1 MDPARPPV
9 SVVVPFRGDA
19 DDAGRTLAAMA
30 LLRLAEGD
38 ELIIADNSRD
48 QACASLAPAGVDVA
62 PATRERSSYHARN
75 AGAAVAHGEWLLF
88 VDSDCIPH
96 PDLIDAYFQSPVAA
110 GRGALA
116 GQIEGDPDQGSFLA
130 RYTRSRKFFRQD
142 AGFLSEA
149 GTAATGNLLVRRL
162 AFAEIGGFAEGI
174 RSAGD
179 VDLCRRLCLAGWSI
193 EPRVGAVVRHRHRD
207 SLPSLLGAIA
217 RYAAG
222 SRWLNERYPGES
234 GPWPL
239 VSGLAGVATDV
250 PRCLLR
256 GEVGEG
262 AYRLVDGAGLIAH
275 VAGYRMSNKAADFDS
290 AAALVD

>member
-1 MDPARPPV
+1 MDRARPAV

-19 DDAGRTLAAMA
+19 DDAERTLAAMA
-30 LLRLAEGD
+30 ELRLASGD
-38 ELIIADNSRD
+38 ELIVADNSRS
-48 QACASLAPAGVDVA
+48 QPCASLAAAGIEVA
-62 PATRERSSYHARN
+62 PATAERSSYHARN
-75 AGAAVAHGEWLLF
+75 AGAACAHGEWLLF
-88 VDSDCIPH
+88 VDADCVPR
-96 PDLIDAYFQSPVAA
+96 PDLIDSYFESPVPA
-110 GRGALA
+110 GCGALA

-179 VDLCRRLCLAGWSI
+179 VDLCRRLRLAGWSI
-193 EPRVGAVVRHRHRD
+193 EPRIGAVVRHRHRD

-234 GPWPL
+234 GRWPL
-239 VSGLAGVATDV
+239 VSGLAGVARDV
-250 PRCLLR
+250 PVRIAR
-256 GEVGEG
+256 GDLEEAGFR
-262 AYRLVDGAGLIAH
+262 AVDGLGLAAH
-275 VAGYRMSNKAADFDS
+275 VVGYRGSNRAG
-290 AAALVD
+290 AL